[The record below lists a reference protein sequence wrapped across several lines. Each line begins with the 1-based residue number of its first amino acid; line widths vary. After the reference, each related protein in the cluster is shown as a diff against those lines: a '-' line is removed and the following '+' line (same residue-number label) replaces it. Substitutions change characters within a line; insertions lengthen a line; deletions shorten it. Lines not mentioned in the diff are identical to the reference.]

1 MELKFGQRIFA
12 PRLWSLLLTL
22 AAMAGFSWL
31 GVWQLDRGRE
41 KQALI
46 TAFER
51 GSEAPVA
58 LDGRALDALPRYQR
72 VEASGQYQVDRQ
84 ILLDNMP
91 GANGSAGFR
100 VLTPL
105 LRPGASR
112 LLLVDRGWVPL
123 GLSRERLPAVPVDT
137 RWRSVTGKLDGL
149 PVPGIRVGTAGTPG
163 DASWPRVL
171 NFPRQTDVEQVLG
184 VPVEPRILLLDAAQP
199 DGYERVW
206 RPAMGFPPARH
217 IGYALQWFAAAI
229 TALVLFISLNLRR
242 SQTGEGIDSHG

>member
-1 MELKFGQRIFA
+1 MELKFGQRVFA

-22 AAMAGFSWL
+22 AAIGGFSWL
-31 GVWQLDRGRE
+31 GSWQLDRARE
-41 KQALI
+41 KQALLD
-46 TAFER
+46 AFER
-51 GSEAPVA
+51 GSEAQVA
-58 LDGRALDALPRYQR
+58 LNGRALDSLPRYQR
-72 VEASGQYQVDRQ
+72 VTASGQYQVERQ

-105 LRPGASR
+105 QRPGAAR

-123 GLSRERLPAVPVDT
+123 GLSRERLPTVTVDT
-137 RWRSVTGKLDGL
+137 QLREVTGKLDGL

-163 DASWPRVL
+163 DVSWPRIL
-171 NFPRQTDVEQVLG
+171 NFPRQRDVEQVLG
-184 VPVEPRILLLDAAQP
+184 VPVEPRILLLDPAQP

-242 SQTGEGIDSHG
+242 SQTEEGSQSHG